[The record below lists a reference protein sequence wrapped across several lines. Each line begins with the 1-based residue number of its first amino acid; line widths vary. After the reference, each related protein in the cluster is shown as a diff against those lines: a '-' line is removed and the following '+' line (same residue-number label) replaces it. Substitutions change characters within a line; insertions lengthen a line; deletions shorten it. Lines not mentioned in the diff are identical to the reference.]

1 MPGVLKRLQPGNHTG
16 NHMVEALT
24 TELTDYALA
33 VSYMT
38 VLTISVTAT
47 LMVRAATFP
56 LVRG

>member
-1 MPGVLKRLQPGNHTG
+1 MPGVLKRLQPGNH
-16 NHMVEALT
+16 MVGALT

-33 VSYMT
+33 VSYMA